1 MRALRYS
8 AAPSI
13 WTTWPPNLSAGPP
26 AESLIVTVMS
36 RRLAPYVIAVG
47 GAIVVTAAIAL
58 VNSLAAV
65 PGMSALYLLP
75 VLWLGARWG
84 RGPAVV
90 GSVAAFLLYDF
101 FFVPPVG
108 TFAVRGQSELLELI
122 VLLAVALVTSQ
133 LAASIRRAQAVAE
146 ALAADSRVLY
156 DLATAALRAQQ
167 VTVALSMLCERALKV
182 GCVSRFALV
191 AMDFG
196 HATPLAGDDL
206 TPDEVRQAS
215 WSYEN
220 GRPVGVSI
228 ADGAVKLMKTRPGAA
243 MPAYLPLA
251 NGVAVMA
258 IDPDQQDR
266 NELRMLAAL
275 IGLADLLLD
284 RRRAALEAE
293 RARSFEASDRL
304 KAAILSSLSH
314 ELKSP
319 IASLRAG
326 LTALVAPQ
334 AGLKPEQQELL
345 VDLDR
350 QATRLDRLV
359 GDMLALSRLEAG
371 LELDKE
377 PHGFAELVGTALRQ
391 LRADLKGHEVAV
403 ELADDLPS
411 VEVDELQVGRVLTNL
426 LENALEWAPSTG
438 GISLGAVPREAFLE
452 AWVEND
458 GPEIAPADLDRIF
471 ETFWT
476 RRARGS
482 GLGLAICKR
491 VVEAHGGTIRAENRR
506 RGPRFT
512 FTLPLARVAAQR

>member
-1 MRALRYS
+1 M
-8 AAPSI
+8 
-13 WTTWPPNLSAGPP
+13 
-26 AESLIVTVMS
+26 
-36 RRLAPYVIAVG
+36 RRLGPYVVALIGVV
-47 GAIVVTAAIAL
+47 AITFAIAL
-58 VNSLAAV
+58 LTSSANV
-65 PGMSALYLLP
+65 PGLSAIYLLL
-75 VLWLGARWG
+75 VLWLAARWG

-90 GSVAAFLLYDF
+90 ASIAAFLLYDYF
-101 FFVPPVG
+101 LVPPVG
-108 TFAVRGQSELLELI
+108 TFAVRGPSEVFELV

-133 LAASIRRAQAVAE
+133 LAASIRRARATSE

-156 DLATAALRAQQ
+156 ELATAALRTPQ
-167 VTVALSMLCERALKV
+167 VTTALSLVCERALALPS
-182 GCVSRFALV
+182 VSRFALV
-191 AMDFG
+191 AVDFTK
-196 HATPLAGDDL
+196 HAIALAGGEL
-206 TPDEVRQAS
+206 TPDEVREAA
-215 WSYEN
+215 WAYESK
-220 GRPVGVSI
+220 RSVGVTI
-228 ADGAVKLMKTRPGAA
+228 TGGAVKLMKTNPIAA
-243 MPAYLPLA
+243 TPAYLTLA
-251 NGVAVMA
+251 SGVAVMRFKS
-258 IDPDQQDR
+258 DHPEPR
-266 NELRMLAAL
+266 ELRRLAAL
-275 IGLADLLLD
+275 IGLADLLMD
-284 RRRAALEAE
+284 RRRAALESE
-293 RARSFEASDRL
+293 RARGLEASDKL

-326 LTALVAPQ
+326 LTALLAPQ
-334 AGLKPEQQELL
+334 AGLRPEQQELL
-345 VDLDR
+345 ADLDR

-377 PHGFAELVGTALRQ
+377 PHGFAELVGTALHQ

-403 ELADDLPS
+403 DLTDDLPP

-426 LENALEWAPSTG
+426 IENALEWAPATG
-438 GISLGAVPREAFLE
+438 ALAIGAAARDSVLE

-458 GPEIAPADLDRIF
+458 GPEIAPVDLDRIF

-512 FTLPLARVAAQR
+512 FTLPLAKVTAQP

>member
-1 MRALRYS
+1 V
-8 AAPSI
+8 
-13 WTTWPPNLSAGPP
+13 W
-26 AESLIVTVMS
+26 
-36 RRLAPYVIAVG
+36 RRLAPYSIAIG
-47 GAIVVTAAIAL
+47 GAIAITAAIAL
-58 VNSLAAV
+58 ITSRASV
-65 PGMSALYLLP
+65 PGLSAFYLLL

-84 RGPAVV
+84 RGPAVA
-90 GSVAAFLLYDF
+90 GSVAAFLLYDL

-108 TFAVRGQSELLELI
+108 TLTVSGPSELFELV

-133 LAASIRRAQAVAE
+133 LAASLRRAQAASE
-146 ALAADSRVLY
+146 TLAADSRVLY
-156 DLATAALRAQQ
+156 ELASTALRTPQ
-167 VTVALSMLCERALKV
+167 VTVALAMLCERALRL

-196 HATPLAGDDL
+196 QATPLAGGE
-206 TPDEVRQAS
+206 TTADEVRQAS

-220 GRPVGVSI
+220 GRAVGVAIS
-228 ADGAVKLMKTRPGAA
+228 DGALRLMKTHPGAA
-243 MPAYLPLA
+243 APSYLPLA
-251 NGVAVMA
+251 SGVAVMRIEPEQA
-258 IDPDQQDR
+258 EPG
-266 NELRMLAAL
+266 ELRMLAAL
-275 IGLADLLLD
+275 VGLADLLLD

-293 RARSFEASDRL
+293 RARGFEAADRL

-326 LTALVAPQ
+326 LTALVVPQ
-334 AGLKPEQQELL
+334 AGLQPEQQELL

-350 QATRLDRLV
+350 QAARLDRLV

-377 PHGFAELVGTALRQ
+377 PHGFAELVGTVLHQ
-391 LRADLKGHEVAV
+391 LRSDLKGHEIAL
-403 ELADDLPS
+403 ELADDLPP

-426 LENALEWAPSTG
+426 LENALEWAPPAG
-438 GISLGAVPREAFLE
+438 AIALGAAAREAFLE

-458 GPEIAPADLDRIF
+458 GPPIAPVDLERVF

-512 FTLPLARVAAQR
+512 FTLPLARVTARR